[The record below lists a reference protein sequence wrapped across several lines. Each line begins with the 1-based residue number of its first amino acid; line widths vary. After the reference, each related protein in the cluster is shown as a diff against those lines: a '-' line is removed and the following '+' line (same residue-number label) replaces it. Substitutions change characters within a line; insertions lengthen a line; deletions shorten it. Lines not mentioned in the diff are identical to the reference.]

1 MAEDLIR
8 YDLLVQDA
16 LRDLVRR
23 VLGDAAKFGLPGEH
37 HFEVVFRTH
46 APGVKVPAWALA
58 EFPDEMKIILQH
70 QFWDLRVDPDHFEVG
85 LAFRGKGE
93 KLSVPFKAVT
103 GFSDPSV
110 EFSLR
115 FEVQAAPET
124 PEAASKSPRPSP
136 AKRPIALPAG
146 ISGGATDSAAAAPSS
161 RTRPSLIRSAD
172 PVAPEA
178 RTNKKPSEKSDSADG
193 DKPES
198 KVVSI
203 DAFRKKP

>member
-37 HFEVVFRTH
+37 HFEVVFRTK
-46 APGVKVPAWALA
+46 APGVKVPAWVLSD
-58 EFPDEMKIILQH
+58 FPDEMKIILQH
-70 QFWDLRVDPDHFEVG
+70 QFWDLRVDPDQFEVG
-85 LAFRGKGE
+85 LAFKGKGE
-93 KLSVPFKAVT
+93 KLCVPFKAVT

-115 FEVQAAPET
+115 FEIQSPPDTSEGSAKPTAP
-124 PEAASKSPRPSP
+124 SL
-136 AKRPIALPAG
+136 AKRSVSLPPGAAG
-146 ISGGATDSAAAAPSS
+146 GRTEGAATTAGN
-161 RTRPSLIRSAD
+161 RTRPSLIRSGDPLPAD
-172 PVAPEA
+172 AKVN
-178 RTNKKPSEKSDSADG
+178 RKTNEKAGDG
-193 DKPES
+193 NSDKPES